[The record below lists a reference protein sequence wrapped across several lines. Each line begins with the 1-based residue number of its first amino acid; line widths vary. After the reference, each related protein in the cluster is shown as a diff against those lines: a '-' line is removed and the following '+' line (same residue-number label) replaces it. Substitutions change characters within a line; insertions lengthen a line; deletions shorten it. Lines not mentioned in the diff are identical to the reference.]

1 MNSIATTKEQSERLM
16 KCGVLPETA
25 DMAWV
30 HCKETAA
37 DGLAWETDE
46 LVSWPYTRAAS
57 TFDTT
62 TKKKA
67 TPAWSLSALL
77 EKVLPKWLDKF
88 ELKKMIKDD
97 VRTIDEQTIIEG
109 PISLQYEALEP
120 NWYVEYGFNY
130 ELLRLTE
137 GGSPIEAVVQAVEL
151 LHLNGYKFN

>member
-37 DGLAWETDE
+37 DGLAWETEE

-62 TKKKA
+62 TKKKT

-77 EKVLPKWLDKF
+77 EKVLPKQLNSFVLTKG
-88 ELKKMIKDD
+88 LKVRTKKMY
-97 VRTIDEQTIIEG
+97 G
-109 PISLQYEALEP
+109 PKLLDGPVSLNYTDFG
-120 NWYVEYGFNY
+120 WFVEYYGTRFTVY
-130 ELLRLTE
+130 GLTE
-137 GGSPIEAVVQAVEL
+137 GGKDPIEAAVQAVEL

>member
-1 MNSIATTKEQSERLM
+1 MCEIATTIEQAERLLA
-16 KCGVLPETA
+16 CGVPAETA
-25 DMAWV
+25 DMSRQMGGCIDLMDYCFGV
-30 HCKETAA
+30 NERKMRRG
-37 DGLAWETDE
+37 DYD
-46 LVSWPYTRAAS
+46 V
-57 TFDTT
+57 
-62 TKKKA
+62 